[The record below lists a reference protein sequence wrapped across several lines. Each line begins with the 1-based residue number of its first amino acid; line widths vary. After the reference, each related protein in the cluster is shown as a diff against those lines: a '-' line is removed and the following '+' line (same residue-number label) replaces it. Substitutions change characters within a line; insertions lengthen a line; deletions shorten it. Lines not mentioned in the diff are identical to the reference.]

1 MTTTMTTTEAINRLR
16 STITCQATMTTRD
29 VGVVDTTEESIDSI
43 QSNAGDDDEADVDR
57 EVDKGGDV
65 ITNENREND
74 DTAEGDV
81 TVTSHAPLST
91 VTD

>member
-1 MTTTMTTTEAINRLR
+1 MSSNNVDEG
-16 STITCQATMTTRD
+16 

-43 QSNAGDDDEADVDR
+43 QSNAGDDDEGDVDR

-81 TVTSHAPLST
+81 TVTSHDPLST